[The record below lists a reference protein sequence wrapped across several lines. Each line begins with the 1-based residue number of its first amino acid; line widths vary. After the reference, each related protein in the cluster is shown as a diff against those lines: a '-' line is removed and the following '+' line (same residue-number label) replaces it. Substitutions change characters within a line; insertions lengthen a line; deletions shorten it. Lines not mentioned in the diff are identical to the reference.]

1 MIHST
6 KYHYKNLG
14 EYIMIRRFKSLVAI
28 MLVTALF
35 ASCAKTSESTA
46 DISTDTQDTIEEKEK
61 VFIPAIGYYWA
72 KEDGDSVYYFA
83 DKKLWKYDTVNASNE
98 VVTENLIDPYDF
110 AVYDGTI
117 FTLEN
122 SGEEINPLRL
132 YIYDAYADQFDELM
146 TFKNQVHD
154 IIISDHYLIATT
166 DSKDAYEI
174 YDITAPDAPK
184 IVDVND
190 IEIVKDTPVVSTD
203 EYNENIIY
211 QDKSILSI
219 NQLEA
224 DSIEVWGWNNNYAY
238 VSVTI
243 QGDDKFYKINLK
255 NTEEIINL
263 ADDTAKVAV
272 FEDTILTKNKDGLVE
287 IENL

>member
-1 MIHST
+1 
-6 KYHYKNLG
+6 
-14 EYIMIRRFKSLVAI
+14 MIRRFKSLVAI

-61 VFIPAIGYYWA
+61 VFIPAIWYYWA

-146 TFKNQVHD
+146 TFKNQVHE

-174 YDITAPDAPK
+174 YDITAPDTPK

-203 EYNENIIY
+203 EYNENIMY

-238 VSVTI
+238 ASVTI

-287 IENL
+287 IDLEK

>member
-1 MIHST
+1 
-6 KYHYKNLG
+6 
-14 EYIMIRRFKSLVAI
+14 MIRRFKSLVAI

-61 VFIPAIGYYWA
+61 VFIPAGGDYWA

-146 TFKNQVHD
+146 TFKNQVHE

-174 YDITAPDAPK
+174 YDITAPDTPK
-184 IVDVND
+184 MVDVND

-238 VSVTI
+238 ASVTI

-272 FEDTILTKNKDGLVE
+272 FEDTILTKNKNGLVE
-287 IENL
+287 IDLEK